1 MWETLLLTFLVI
13 LICVKYLKKNSIKN
27 LPPGPTSYPLI
38 GSPVIGKYGTPF
50 EAFHELHKQY
60 GPIFSV
66 GLGPYLSVVI
76 GDYEILKDLS
86 KLDAFTPRPP
96 MWQWFNQYFR
106 FGNGIDSRGV
116 LWSQSDEWKEQ
127 KRYSLRVLRDF
138 GFGKSSMEG
147 VIHEELQKLTESLD
161 QKCGKSM
168 NMRYTFNLSI
178 VNGLWAICTGNQMAI
193 NDPKLIKMVKQ
204 IDRIMTI
211 TAEGKIF
218 NGFPWLRHIAPKA
231 SGWDECVTM
240 VNDLIAFIE
249 ATMKPYIASF
259 SEDDQPQN
267 YIQSFLQHMTASK
280 NEGSFQGERGLQ
292 NLRSNLLD
300 FLFAGSETTST
311 ALNWSMLLMA
321 KYGDIQTQVQQELDN
336 ICGRERLP
344 SATDRPNLHYTE
356 AVVNEILRFTTI
368 APLAV
373 PHYTFT
379 DIWTSDKKYHI
390 PAGTTIFPN
399 LHQVTHNPQVFK
411 NPEEFNPDRF
421 LDDENRF
428 SKNDHNIVFGIG
440 KRDCLGKSLA
450 REQLFLFF
458 TGLMQRYRVR
468 SPLEDIKDLSLEPA
482 PGFTL
487 TPKPFEVI
495 LERR

>member
-1 MWETLLLTFLVI
+1 M
-13 LICVKYLKKNSIKN
+13 
-27 LPPGPTSYPLI
+27 
-38 GSPVIGKYGTPF
+38 
-50 EAFHELHKQY
+50 
-60 GPIFSV
+60 
-66 GLGPYLSVVI
+66 
-76 GDYEILKDLS
+76 
-86 KLDAFTPRPP
+86 
-96 MWQWFNQYFR
+96 FNKF
-106 FGNGIDSRGV
+106 
-116 LWSQSDEWKEQ
+116 
-127 KRYSLRVLRDF
+127 
-138 GFGKSSMEG
+138 
-147 VIHEELQKLTESLD
+147 
-161 QKCGKSM
+161 
-168 NMRYTFNLSI
+168 
-178 VNGLWAICTGNQMAI
+178 A
-193 NDPKLIKMVKQ
+193 
-204 IDRIMTI
+204 
-211 TAEGKIF
+211 
-218 NGFPWLRHIAPKA
+218 
-231 SGWDECVTM
+231 
-240 VNDLIAFIE
+240 
-249 ATMKPYIASF
+249 
-259 SEDDQPQN
+259 DQPQN

-321 KYGDIQTQVQQELDN
+321 KYGDIQTRVQHELDN

-399 LHQVTHNPQVFK
+399 LHQVTHNPKVFK

-440 KRDCLGKSLA
+440 TYLL
-450 REQLFLFF
+450 
-458 TGLMQRYRVR
+458 
-468 SPLEDIKDLSLEPA
+468 
-482 PGFTL
+482 
-487 TPKPFEVI
+487 I
-495 LERR
+495 L

>member
-1 MWETLLLTFLVI
+1 MVSHI
-13 LICVKYLKKNSIKN
+13 PPIVKLYS
-27 LPPGPTSYPLI
+27 
-38 GSPVIGKYGTPF
+38 
-50 EAFHELHKQY
+50 
-60 GPIFSV
+60 
-66 GLGPYLSVVI
+66 
-76 GDYEILKDLS
+76 
-86 KLDAFTPRPP
+86 
-96 MWQWFNQYFR
+96 MFNKF
-106 FGNGIDSRGV
+106 
-116 LWSQSDEWKEQ
+116 
-127 KRYSLRVLRDF
+127 
-138 GFGKSSMEG
+138 
-147 VIHEELQKLTESLD
+147 
-161 QKCGKSM
+161 
-168 NMRYTFNLSI
+168 
-178 VNGLWAICTGNQMAI
+178 A
-193 NDPKLIKMVKQ
+193 
-204 IDRIMTI
+204 
-211 TAEGKIF
+211 
-218 NGFPWLRHIAPKA
+218 
-231 SGWDECVTM
+231 
-240 VNDLIAFIE
+240 
-249 ATMKPYIASF
+249 
-259 SEDDQPQN
+259 DQPQN

-344 SATDRPNLHYTE
+344 SATDRSNLHYTE

-399 LHQVTHNPQVFK
+399 LYQVTHNPQVFK

-440 KRDCLGKSLA
+440 MRLSSSNS
-450 REQLFLFF
+450 FLN
-458 TGLMQRYRVR
+458 
-468 SPLEDIKDLSLEPA
+468 
-482 PGFTL
+482 L
-487 TPKPFEVI
+487 T
-495 LERR
+495 